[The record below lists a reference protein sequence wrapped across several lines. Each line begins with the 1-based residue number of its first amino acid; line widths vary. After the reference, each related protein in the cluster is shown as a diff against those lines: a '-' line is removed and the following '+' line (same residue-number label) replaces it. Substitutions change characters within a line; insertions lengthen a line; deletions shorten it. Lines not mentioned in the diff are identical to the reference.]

1 MNILHVRNVPDDIYN
16 RLKQLADA
24 NLRSLS
30 AQVIEMLAQGINE
43 EDLRLKQSEILAS
56 IHRRRFSTPENFPK
70 SIDLLHEDRQ
80 R

>member
-1 MNILHVRNVPDDIYN
+1 MNILHVRNVPDDIYD

-30 AQVIEMLAQGINE
+30 AQVIEMLAQEINN
-43 EDLRLKQSEILAS
+43 EDLRLKQGELLAS
-56 IHRRRFSTPENFPK
+56 IRRRRFAPPENFPK
-70 SIDLLHEDRQ
+70 STELLHEDRQ